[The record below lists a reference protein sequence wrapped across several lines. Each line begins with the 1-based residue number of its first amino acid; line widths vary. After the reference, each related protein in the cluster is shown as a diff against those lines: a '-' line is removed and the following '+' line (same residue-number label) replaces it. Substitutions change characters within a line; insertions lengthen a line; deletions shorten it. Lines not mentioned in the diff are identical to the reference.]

1 MRLKQHYECDAI
13 ENPVIEIENYR
24 NEKKKSTLKRTG
36 NLCSIAFRRVSLLVS
51 PLVV

>member
-24 NEKKKSTLKRTG
+24 NEKKNQHSREQETFVL
-36 NLCSIAFRRVSLLVS
+36 
-51 PLVV
+51 